1 MPKALGKVVANLK
14 PLLTAV
20 AAIATAVGWVA
31 GSAFDPP
38 RATLGAMTAGAVG
51 IAYFSLRP
59 RLRPRHPHSSLP
71 LPLFP
76 VLVLA

>member
-1 MPKALGKVVANLK
+1 MPEASGILNRLKK

-20 AAIATAVGWVA
+20 AIAAATAGWGMA
-31 GSAFDPP
+31 EAFDPP
-38 RATLGAMTAGAVG
+38 RATALGMMGIGAVG
-51 IAYFSLRP
+51 ILFFTLRP
-59 RLRPRHPHSSLP
+59 RPRHPHSSLP